1 MVKSSF
7 SIKYGPLEVHWYDI
21 MAPSF
26 LTQEGYDKLKAELD
40 YLRSERRQEVADRLR
55 EALDGSP
62 LGVDADVEVEAAK
75 NAQAFVEGR
84 IAYLKSILA
93 QAEIV
98 DDISKTDVVQ
108 IGTKVTIVT
117 ADKEKESYV
126 VVGKAES
133 DPLEGKIS
141 YESPLGS
148 AIMGHSKGDEVDVLA
163 PGGVFKVKI
172 LKIG

>member
-1 MVKSSF
+1 
-7 SIKYGPLEVHWYDI
+7 
-21 MAPSF
+21 MAPSL
-26 LTQEGYDKLKAELD
+26 LTQDGYDKLKTELE

-84 IAYLKSILA
+84 IQYLQSILA

-98 DDISKTDVVQ
+98 DDLSKTDVVQ
-108 IGTKVTIVT
+108 IGTKVTIET
-117 ADKEKESYV
+117 TDKEKETYI
-126 VVGKAES
+126 VVGRAES
-133 DPLEGKIS
+133 NIVEGKIS
-141 YESPLGS
+141 YESPLGN
-148 AIMGHSKGDEVDVLA
+148 ALIGHAKGDKVDVPA
-163 PGGVFKVKI
+163 PGGVFTVKI

>member
-1 MVKSSF
+1 MT
-7 SIKYGPLEVHWYDI
+7 
-21 MAPSF
+21 PSY
-26 LTQEGYDKLKAELD
+26 LTQEGYDKLKTELE
-40 YLRSERRQEVADRLR
+40 YLRSERREEVADRLR

-84 IAYLKSILA
+84 IQYLKNILA

-98 DDISKTDVVQ
+98 EDLSKTDVIQ
-108 IGTKVTIVT
+108 IGTKVTIET
-117 ADKEKESYV
+117 SENEKETYT
-126 VVGKAES
+126 VVGRAES
-133 DPLEGKIS
+133 DPVESKIS

-148 AIMGHSKGDEVDVLA
+148 ALMGHVKGDKVDVQA
-163 PGGVFKVKI
+163 PGGVFSVKI

>member
-1 MVKSSF
+1 
-7 SIKYGPLEVHWYDI
+7 

-26 LTQEGYDKLKAELD
+26 LTQEGYDKLKTELD
-40 YLRSERRQEVADRLR
+40 YLQSERRQEVADRLR

-84 IAYLKSILA
+84 IQYLQSILA

-98 DDISKTDVVQ
+98 EDLSKTDVVQ
-108 IGTKVTIVT
+108 IGTKVTLET
-117 ADKEKESYV
+117 SDNEKETYI
-126 VVGKAES
+126 VVGRAES
-133 DPLEGKIS
+133 DPVEGKIS

-148 AIMGHSKGDEVDVLA
+148 ALMGHSKGDEVKVLA
-163 PGGVFKVKI
+163 PGGVFSVKI

>member
-1 MVKSSF
+1 
-7 SIKYGPLEVHWYDI
+7 

-26 LTQEGYDKLKAELD
+26 LTQEGYDKLKTELE
-40 YLRSERRQEVADRLR
+40 YLRSERRTEVADRLR

-62 LGVDADVEVEAAK
+62 IGVDADVEVEAAK

-84 IAYLKSILA
+84 IQYLQSILA

-98 DDISKTDVVQ
+98 DDLSKTDVVQ
-108 IGTKVTIVT
+108 IGIKVTIET
-117 ADKEKESYV
+117 DEKEKETYF
-126 VVGKAES
+126 VVGRAES

-141 YESPLGS
+141 YESPLGT
-148 AIMGHSKGDEVDVLA
+148 ALVGHAKGDTVDVLA
-163 PGGVFKVKI
+163 PGGVFSVKI

>member
-1 MVKSSF
+1 MT
-7 SIKYGPLEVHWYDI
+7 
-21 MAPSF
+21 PSF
-26 LTQEGYDKLKAELD
+26 LTQEGFDKLKDELE
-40 YLRSERRQEVADRLR
+40 YLQSERRQEVADRLR

-84 IAYLKSILA
+84 IQYLKSILA

-98 DDISKTDVVQ
+98 DDLSKTDVVQ
-108 IGTKVTIVT
+108 IGTKVTLET
-117 ADKEKESYV
+117 SDKEKETYIL
-126 VVGKAES
+126 VGRAES
-133 DPLEGKIS
+133 DPVEGKIS

-148 AIMGHSKGDEVDVLA
+148 ALLGHAKGDQVDVHA
-163 PGGVFKVKI
+163 PGGVFSVKI

>member
-1 MVKSSF
+1 M
-7 SIKYGPLEVHWYDI
+7 I
-21 MAPSF
+21 MASSL
-26 LTQEGYDKLKAELD
+26 LTQEGYDKLQKELD

-93 QAEIV
+93 QAQIV
-98 DDISKTDVVQ
+98 DDLSKTDVVQ
-108 IGTKVTIVT
+108 IGTKVTIET
-117 ADKEKESYV
+117 ADKEKETYT
-126 VVGKAES
+126 VVGRAES
-133 DPLEGKIS
+133 DPVEGKIS

-148 AIMGHSKGDEVDVLA
+148 ALMGHSKGDEVDVLA
-163 PGGVFKVKI
+163 PDGVFKVKI
-172 LKIG
+172 IKIG

>member
-1 MVKSSF
+1 MASS
-7 SIKYGPLEVHWYDI
+7 L
-21 MAPSF
+21 
-26 LTQEGYDKLKAELD
+26 LTQEGYDKLQKELE

-93 QAEIV
+93 QAQIV

-108 IGTKVTIVT
+108 IGTTVTIET
-117 ADKEKESYV
+117 AEKEKETYT
-126 VVGKAES
+126 VVGRAES
-133 DPLEGKIS
+133 DPVEGKIS

-148 AIMGHSKGDEVDVLA
+148 ALMGHSKGEEVDVLA
-163 PGGVFKVKI
+163 PDGVFKVKI
-172 LKIG
+172 TKIG

>member
-1 MVKSSF
+1 MT
-7 SIKYGPLEVHWYDI
+7 
-21 MAPSF
+21 PSY
-26 LTQEGYDKLKAELD
+26 LTQEGYDKLKAELE

-84 IAYLKSILA
+84 IQYLKSVLT

-98 DDISKTDVVQ
+98 EDLSKADVIQ
-108 IGTKVTIVT
+108 IGTKVTIET
-117 ADKEKESYV
+117 EEKEKESYI
-126 VVGKAES
+126 VVGRAES
-133 DPLEGKIS
+133 DPVEGKIS

-148 AIMGHSKGDEVDVLA
+148 ALMGHSKGEEVDVQA
-163 PGGVFKVKI
+163 PGGVFTVKI

>member
-1 MVKSSF
+1 
-7 SIKYGPLEVHWYDI
+7 

-26 LTQEGYDKLKAELD
+26 LTQEGYDKLKAELE

-62 LGVDADVEVEAAK
+62 LGVDADVEVESAK

-108 IGTKVTIVT
+108 IGTKVTIEN
-117 ADKEKESYV
+117 AEKEKETYI
-126 VVGKAES
+126 VVGRAES
-133 DPLEGKIS
+133 DPVEGKIS

-148 AIMGHSKGDEVDVLA
+148 ALLGHSKGDEVDVLA

>member
-1 MVKSSF
+1 
-7 SIKYGPLEVHWYDI
+7 
-21 MAPSF
+21 MAPSL
-26 LTQEGYDKLKAELD
+26 LTQEGYDKLKAELG
-40 YLRSERRQEVADRLR
+40 YLQSERRQEVAERLR

-84 IAYLKSILA
+84 IQYLQSILA

-98 DDISKTDVVQ
+98 EDLSKTDVVQ
-108 IGTKVTIVT
+108 IGTKVTLET
-117 ADKEKESYV
+117 EDKEKETYI
-126 VVGKAES
+126 VVGRAES
-133 DPLEGKIS
+133 DPVEGKIS

-148 AIMGHSKGDEVDVLA
+148 ALMGHAKGDEVKVNA
-163 PGGVFKVKI
+163 PGGVFLVKI

>member
-1 MVKSSF
+1 
-7 SIKYGPLEVHWYDI
+7 
-21 MAPSF
+21 MAPSL
-26 LTQEGYDKLKAELD
+26 LTQEGYDKLKTELE
-40 YLRSERRQEVADRLR
+40 YLQLERRQEVAERLR

-84 IAYLKSILA
+84 IQYLKSILT

-98 DDISKTDVVQ
+98 DDLAETDLVQ
-108 IGTKVTIVT
+108 IGTKVTLET
-117 ADKEKESYV
+117 ADKEKEVYI
-126 VVGKAES
+126 VVGRAES

-141 YESPLGS
+141 YESPLGN
-148 AIMGHSKGDEVDVLA
+148 ALMGHAKGDKVDVPA
-163 PGGVFKVKI
+163 PGGVFTMKI

>member
-1 MVKSSF
+1 
-7 SIKYGPLEVHWYDI
+7 

-26 LTQEGYDKLKAELD
+26 LTQEGYDKLKTELE
-40 YLRSERRQEVADRLR
+40 YLRSERREEVADRLR

-98 DDISKTDVVQ
+98 DDLSKTDVVQ
-108 IGTKVTIVT
+108 IGTKVTIET
-117 ADKEKESYV
+117 AEKEKENYI
-126 VVGKAES
+126 VVGRAES
-133 DPLEGKIS
+133 DPVEGKIS
-141 YESPLGS
+141 YESPLGN
-148 AIMGHSKGDEVDVLA
+148 ALLGHSKGDKVDVQA
-163 PGGVFKVKI
+163 PGGVFTVKI
-172 LKIG
+172 LKIN

>member
-1 MVKSSF
+1 MT
-7 SIKYGPLEVHWYDI
+7 
-21 MAPSF
+21 PSY
-26 LTQEGYDKLKAELD
+26 LTQEGYDKLKTELE
-40 YLRSERRQEVADRLR
+40 YLRSVRREEVADRLR

-84 IAYLKSILA
+84 IQYLKNILA

-98 DDISKTDVVQ
+98 DDISKTDIVQ
-108 IGTKVTIVT
+108 IGTKVTIET
-117 ADKEKESYV
+117 SEKEKEKYI
-126 VVGKAES
+126 VVGRAES

-148 AIMGHSKGDEVDVLA
+148 ALLGHAKGDEVDVPA
-163 PGGVFKVKI
+163 PGGVFTVKI
-172 LKIG
+172 LKIN

>member
-1 MVKSSF
+1 
-7 SIKYGPLEVHWYDI
+7 
-21 MAPSF
+21 MAPSL
-26 LTQEGYDKLKAELD
+26 LTQEGYDKLKTELE

-84 IAYLKSILA
+84 IQYLQSILA

-98 DDISKTDVVQ
+98 NDLSETDVVQ
-108 IGTKVTIVT
+108 IGTKVTIET
-117 ADKEKESYV
+117 SEKEKETYYV
-126 VVGKAES
+126 VGRAES
-133 DPLEGKIS
+133 DPIEGKIS

-148 AIMGHSKGDEVDVLA
+148 ALVGHAKGDKVDVLA
-163 PGGVFKVKI
+163 PGGVFTVKI

>member
-1 MVKSSF
+1 
-7 SIKYGPLEVHWYDI
+7 

-26 LTQEGYDKLKAELD
+26 LTQEGYDKLKSELE

-84 IAYLKSILA
+84 IQYLQSILA

-98 DDISKTDVVQ
+98 DDLSKTDVVH
-108 IGTKVTIVT
+108 IGTKVTIET
-117 ADKEKESYV
+117 EDKEKETYI
-126 VVGKAES
+126 VVGRAES
-133 DPLEGKIS
+133 DPVEGKIS

-148 AIMGHSKGDEVDVLA
+148 ALMGHSKGDTVDVLA
-163 PGGVFKVKI
+163 PGGVFTVKI

>member
-1 MVKSSF
+1 
-7 SIKYGPLEVHWYDI
+7 
-21 MAPSF
+21 MAASL
-26 LTQEGYDKLKAELD
+26 LTQEGYDKLQKELD

-93 QAEIV
+93 QAQIV

-108 IGTKVTIVT
+108 IGTTVTIET
-117 ADKEKESYV
+117 AEKEKETYT
-126 VVGKAES
+126 VVGRAES
-133 DPLEGKIS
+133 DPVEGKIS

-148 AIMGHSKGDEVDVLA
+148 ALVGHSKGEDVDVLA
-163 PGGVFKVKI
+163 PDGVFKVKI
-172 LKIG
+172 IKIG

>member
-1 MVKSSF
+1 
-7 SIKYGPLEVHWYDI
+7 
-21 MAPSF
+21 MAPSY
-26 LTQEGYDKLKAELD
+26 LTQEGYDKLKTELD
-40 YLRSERRQEVADRLR
+40 HLQSVRRQEVADRLR

-84 IAYLKSILA
+84 IQYLKSILA

-98 DDISKTDVVQ
+98 DDLSKTDVVQ
-108 IGTKVTIVT
+108 IGTKVTIET
-117 ADKEKESYV
+117 TDKEKETYT
-126 VVGKAES
+126 VVGRAES
-133 DPLEGKIS
+133 DPIESKIS

-148 AIMGHSKGDEVDVLA
+148 ALMGQAKGDKVDVQA
-163 PGGVFKVKI
+163 PGGVFTVKI

>member
-1 MVKSSF
+1 
-7 SIKYGPLEVHWYDI
+7 
-21 MAPSF
+21 MAPSL
-26 LTQEGYDKLKAELD
+26 LTQDGYDKLKTELE

-84 IAYLKSILA
+84 IQYLHSILA

-98 DDISKTDVVQ
+98 DDLSKTDVVQ
-108 IGTKVTIVT
+108 IGTKVTIET
-117 ADKEKESYV
+117 PDKEKDTYI
-126 VVGKAES
+126 VVGRAES
-133 DPLEGKIS
+133 DIVEGKIS
-141 YESPLGS
+141 YESPLGN
-148 AIMGHSKGDEVDVLA
+148 ALIGHAKGDKVDVPA
-163 PGGVFKVKI
+163 PGGVFTVKI